1 MSYARRPVIP
11 RSPLSLAPFL
21 DVCARQTLEC
31 ATPFCILSVLHGD
44 ASTHRRA
51 TDLHA
56 RRQGELLQ
64 QGARCLANLSLNEAN
79 EAALVASNRADK
91 LGPIMIAICAH
102 EDVVREREC

>member
-1 MSYARRPVIP
+1 MCALDRHWNVPPPFASN
-11 RSPLSLAPFL
+11 LS
-21 DVCARQTLEC
+21 CTG
-31 ATPFCILSVLHGD
+31 T
-44 ASTHRRA
+44 RA
-51 TDLHA
+51 LIVA
-56 RRQGELLQ
+56 QPICMLGGQGELLQ